1 MASFNYI
8 TSITGD
14 CSNNNS
20 GIINLF
26 LSGGTPPYT
35 VEWISPSYPV
45 VTINTEPAVLTNLSA
60 GTYVTRVNDST
71 LPINLEFY
79 INIPVSDGVCGS
91 ILGVNNTTCNEN
103 NGSVTGTSTSQYS
116 STNYVLYNSNDSFI
130 QSASTNTSQIV
141 FGGLSADTY
150 YMMVMDLGGC
160 TGRTQN
166 FNIIDSSPFDFGLYA
181 VPNSSCGGIPIG
193 KITVTGETGVAPYS
207 YLWSN
212 GFTGNTITGLTS
224 GNYSVEVTD
233 SNGCVASESATIT
246 NISPVGLGLFTS
258 VAPTCFQANGSI
270 SMTITGGTSP
280 YYYSASTGQVLISY
294 SKTFSISG
302 LSSGQYNFQVT
313 DAGFCQMFAGTTLE
327 SVNGI
332 SSVSVNTINSTC
344 SSTNGEILISIVGG
358 VSPYTYTLI
367 SPGGNTTNVN
377 NSQTSQ
383 LFSNLSTGSYTV
395 AISDSSGCS
404 YIEEKTIIA
413 ENKYTISTEVIGTSC
428 GQNNGIITVF
438 STSGGTLPLDYSIDG
453 IDSVIDTNLSAVT
466 FNNIP
471 SGTHNVTVTDA
482 DGCIQTTNV
491 FIPSSFPLDFSL
503 NSTSCGNGNEGTIS
517 IFITSGTPP
526 FTYEWSDN
534 VPNNPQ
540 SLQVG
545 SLTAGTYTVRVI
557 DSIGCSLSRS
567 TTINCDTNYL
577 SYQTYV
583 MGAEVFNITSPTKY
597 GLLQMFNEGYNDI
610 TLGNTECQLIT
621 GTFSVKV
628 SVNPLGIS
636 TSQTFFTSTSLNSA
650 PSDNLYY
657 DTVKQLLLG
666 VPGVGNV
673 IINSLNNEITIE
685 TSRNNTSVQGQ
696 EILVDLIIVYDTI
709 CLT

>member
-166 FNIIDSSPFDFGLYA
+166 FNIIDSSPFNFGLYA

-583 MGAEVFNITSPTKY
+583 MGAEIFNITSPTKY

-610 TLGNTECQLIT
+610 TLGNTGCQLIT

-657 DTVKQLLLG
+657 DTVRQLLLE

-673 IINSLNNEITIE
+673 IIDSLNNEITIE
-685 TSRNNTSVQGQ
+685 TSRNNTSLQGQ

>member
-332 SSVSVNTINSTC
+332 SSVSVNTVNSTC

-610 TLGNTECQLIT
+610 TLGNTGCQLIT

-657 DTVKQLLLG
+657 DTVRQLLLE

-673 IINSLNNEITIE
+673 IIDSLNNEITIE
-685 TSRNNTSVQGQ
+685 TSRNNTSLQGQ

>member
-1 MASFNYI
+1 MANFDYNI
-8 TSITGD
+8 VITGD
-14 CSNNNS
+14 CSNTNS
-20 GIINLF
+20 GVINLY
-26 LSGGTPPYT
+26 LIGGTPPYT
-35 VEWISPSYPV
+35 VEWISPYYPAV
-45 VTINTEPAVLTNLSA
+45 IVDEEPAVITNLSA

-79 INIPVSDGVCGS
+79 INIPVSNGVCGS
-91 ILGVNNTTCNEN
+91 ILSVTNTTCNEN
-103 NGSVTGTSTSQYS
+103 NGSVIGTSTSQYS
-116 STNYVLYNSNDSFI
+116 STNYMLYNGSDSVI

-166 FNIIDSSPFDFGLYA
+166 FNIIDSSPFEFGLYA
-181 VPNSSCGGIPIG
+181 TPNSGCGGIPIG
-193 KITVTGETGVAPYS
+193 KIIVTGETGVAPYS

-224 GNYSVEVTD
+224 GDYSVAVTD

-246 NISPVGLGLFTS
+246 DVSPVGLGLFTS

-332 SSVSVNTINSTC
+332 SSVSVSTVNSTC
-344 SSTNGEILISIVGG
+344 SSTNGEILISVVGG
-358 VSPYTYTLI
+358 VTPYTYTLV
-367 SPGGNTTNVN
+367 SPGGNTTNVS

-383 LFSNLSTGSYTV
+383 LFSNLTTGSYTV
-395 AISDSSGCS
+395 AVSDSSGCS

-428 GQNNGIITVF
+428 GQNNGVITVF

-453 IDSVIDTNLSAVT
+453 IDSVIDTNLSGVT

-491 FIPSSFPLDFSL
+491 FVPSSFPLDFSL
-503 NSTSCGNGNEGTIS
+503 NSTSCGDGNEGTIGV
-517 IFITSGTPP
+517 FITSGTPP
-526 FTYEWSDN
+526 FTYQWSNN

-557 DSIGCSLSRS
+557 DGVGCSLSRS
-567 TTINCDTNYL
+567 TTIDCNTNYL

-583 MGAEVFNITSPTKY
+583 MGSEVFNVTSPTKY

-610 TLGNTECQLIT
+610 ILGNTECQLIT

-657 DTVKQLLLG
+657 DAVKQLLLG

-673 IINSLNNEITIE
+673 IIDSLSNQITIE
-685 TSRNNTSVQGQ
+685 TSRNNTSLQGQ

>member
-1 MASFNYI
+1 M
-8 TSITGD
+8 
-14 CSNNNS
+14 
-20 GIINLF
+20 
-26 LSGGTPPYT
+26 
-35 VEWISPSYPV
+35 
-45 VTINTEPAVLTNLSA
+45 
-60 GTYVTRVNDST
+60 
-71 LPINLEFY
+71 
-79 INIPVSDGVCGS
+79 
-91 ILGVNNTTCNEN
+91 
-103 NGSVTGTSTSQYS
+103 
-116 STNYVLYNSNDSFI
+116 
-130 QSASTNTSQIV
+130 
-141 FGGLSADTY
+141 
-150 YMMVMDLGGC
+150 
-160 TGRTQN
+160 
-166 FNIIDSSPFDFGLYA
+166 
-181 VPNSSCGGIPIG
+181 
-193 KITVTGETGVAPYS
+193 
-207 YLWSN
+207 
-212 GFTGNTITGLTS
+212 
-224 GNYSVEVTD
+224 
-233 SNGCVASESATIT
+233 
-246 NISPVGLGLFTS
+246 
-258 VAPTCFQANGSI
+258 
-270 SMTITGGTSP
+270 
-280 YYYSASTGQVLISY
+280 
-294 SKTFSISG
+294 
-302 LSSGQYNFQVT
+302 
-313 DAGFCQMFAGTTLE
+313 
-327 SVNGI
+327 
-332 SSVSVNTINSTC
+332 
-344 SSTNGEILISIVGG
+344 
-358 VSPYTYTLI
+358 SPYTYTLI

-583 MGAEVFNITSPTKY
+583 MGAEIFNITSPTKY

-610 TLGNTECQLIT
+610 TLGNTGCQLIT

-657 DTVKQLLLG
+657 DTVRQLLLE

-673 IINSLNNEITIE
+673 IIDSLNNEITIE
-685 TSRNNTSVQGQ
+685 TSRNNTSLQGQ

>member
-1 MASFNYI
+1 MATFNYI

-20 GIINLF
+20 GVINLF

-35 VEWISPSYPV
+35 VEWISPFYPA
-45 VTINTEPAVLTNLSA
+45 VTIDTEPAVLTNLSA

-71 LPINLEFY
+71 LPVNLEFY

-116 STNYVLYNSNDSFI
+116 ATNYILYNSNDSFI
-130 QSASTNTSQIV
+130 QSAITNTSQIV

-150 YMMVMDLGGC
+150 YMMVLDLGGC

-166 FNIIDSSPFDFGLYA
+166 FNIVDSAPFEFGLYS

-224 GNYSVEVTD
+224 GNYSVAVTD

-246 NISPVGLGLFTS
+246 DISPVGLGLFTS

-332 SSVSVNTINSTC
+332 SSVSVSTVNSTC

-367 SPGGNTTNVN
+367 SPGGNTTNVS

-383 LFSNLSTGSYTV
+383 LFSNLTTGSYTV
-395 AISDSSGCS
+395 AVSDSSGCS

-413 ENKYTISTEVIGTSC
+413 ENKFTISTEVVGTSC
-428 GQNNGIITVF
+428 GQNNGVITVF

-453 IDSVIDTNLSAVT
+453 IDSVIDTNLSGVT

-491 FIPSSFPLDFSL
+491 FVPSSFPLDFSL
-503 NSTSCGNGNEGTIS
+503 NSTSCGDGNQGTIGV
-517 IFITSGTPP
+517 FITSGTPP
-526 FTYEWSDN
+526 FTYEWSNN

-557 DSIGCSLSRS
+557 DSVGCSLSRS
-567 TTINCDTNYL
+567 TTINCNANYL

-583 MGAEVFNITSPTKY
+583 MGSEVFNIISPTKY

-657 DTVKQLLLG
+657 DAVKQLLLG

-673 IINSLNNEITIE
+673 IIDSLSNQITIE
-685 TSRNNTSVQGQ
+685 TSRNNTSLQGQ

>member
-166 FNIIDSSPFDFGLYA
+166 FNIIDSSPFNFGLYA

-332 SSVSVNTINSTC
+332 SSVSVNTVNSTC

-583 MGAEVFNITSPTKY
+583 MGAEIFNITSPTKY

-610 TLGNTECQLIT
+610 TLGNTGCQLIT

-657 DTVKQLLLG
+657 DTVRQLLLE

-673 IINSLNNEITIE
+673 IIDSLNNEITIE
-685 TSRNNTSVQGQ
+685 TSRNNTSLQGQ

>member
-116 STNYVLYNSNDSFI
+116 STNYVLFNSNDSFI

-685 TSRNNTSVQGQ
+685 TSRNNTSLQGQ